1 MEYKRGR
8 AWSINAA
15 GHGVSAFFE
24 RLSAVSPAGGRRAY
38 VQRKRA
44 ASAGQAS
51 LMSVDMQRS
60 AGVEL
65 SANPMYNAMYY
76 SEIDKDREVQAGNEK
91 EILQAVTLND
101 ANFMSEETRR
111 ISAYSISNSGHPG
124 RAPTQQEDPQQGRKG
139 KGGRHSSMMM
149 STQFPSIFF
158 DMKHVSFNSE
168 SSSNGGSKQMHIP
181 DALAKSDTFSRGSL
195 DAGDG
200 EDNGLDDFFDYSRGG
215 EEDGAGEEDGKGDA
229 SASAADQA
237 SRTPA
242 TAANRE
248 PKPGNRE
255 GRATSE
261 RNSNMSLTGMIKRF
275 SLVDVADDAEESEE
289 DGPICSQSIRSV
301 LLMRLEV
308 DGRTSDLDALSTFL
322 SISVLFLILMH
333 PTVSTYMFQVF
344 NCERI
349 YYEEE
354 VVRYFLVLDRSL
366 ECYTRTWYH
375 MRAVAVLVI
384 TLYILGFP
392 LFLAIISYS
401 MFNMKRV
408 EVYGQ
413 VQYVPKNFL
422 IQNRKARAPSVAVPN
437 NAQDS
442 EEYTYHVY
450 HSNGLDLVQVEPL
463 WRAPGH
469 MQSAL
474 QHPLVQALIG
484 PQIEHF
490 KPTHFYW
497 GLCYEILRRV
507 LSTSAVIL
515 VQTALNGARYDLIY
529 AQTMSILALILQA
542 QVKPY
547 NKADINLVQTLSI
560 GSQALIMLLLT
571 TNKYITTTTAATDT
585 VGWLMVVMQIALFV
599 FIGLKMLHYLIPWI
613 QTHFPQSDMFDQ
625 GAHRRQSRWD
635 PSSQET
641 IEQTSPAR
649 MSFM

>member
-1 MEYKRGR
+1 
-8 AWSINAA
+8 
-15 GHGVSAFFE
+15 
-24 RLSAVSPAGGRRAY
+24 
-38 VQRKRA
+38 
-44 ASAGQAS
+44 
-51 LMSVDMQRS
+51 
-60 AGVEL
+60 
-65 SANPMYNAMYY
+65 
-76 SEIDKDREVQAGNEK
+76 
-91 EILQAVTLND
+91 
-101 ANFMSEETRR
+101 
-111 ISAYSISNSGHPG
+111 
-124 RAPTQQEDPQQGRKG
+124 
-139 KGGRHSSMMM
+139 
-149 STQFPSIFF
+149 
-158 DMKHVSFNSE
+158 
-168 SSSNGGSKQMHIP
+168 
-181 DALAKSDTFSRGSL
+181 
-195 DAGDG
+195 
-200 EDNGLDDFFDYSRGG
+200 
-215 EEDGAGEEDGKGDA
+215 
-229 SASAADQA
+229 
-237 SRTPA
+237 
-242 TAANRE
+242 
-248 PKPGNRE
+248 
-255 GRATSE
+255 
-261 RNSNMSLTGMIKRF
+261 
-275 SLVDVADDAEESEE
+275 
-289 DGPICSQSIRSV
+289 
-301 LLMRLEV
+301 
-308 DGRTSDLDALSTFL
+308 
-322 SISVLFLILMH
+322 
-333 PTVSTYMFQVF
+333 
-344 NCERI
+344 
-349 YYEEE
+349 
-354 VVRYFLVLDRSL
+354 
-366 ECYTRTWYH
+366 

-450 HSNGLDLVQVEPL
+450 HSNGLDLVQ
-463 WRAPGH
+463 PGH

-507 LSTSAVIL
+507 LSTR
-515 VQTALNGARYDLIY
+515 QDPPPPTALNGARYDLIY

-613 QTHFPQSDMFDQ
+613 QTHFPQ
-625 GAHRRQSRWD
+625 
-635 PSSQET
+635 
-641 IEQTSPAR
+641 
-649 MSFM
+649 

>member
-1 MEYKRGR
+1 MFGVWVCP
-8 AWSINAA
+8 AWEEQA
-15 GHGVSAFFE
+15 GVVVAILSVLLGHLQVLGQQPVIYTKDTFPDQYFNFLKFPTWFNLDVLSWIGYECTSNGESTPFFATFTCYSVMPLLGMLPTLYGLQAFA
-24 RLSAVSPAGGRRAY
+24 RSRRRAY

-261 RNSNMSLTGMIKRF
+261 RNSNMSL
-275 SLVDVADDAEESEE
+275 S
-289 DGPICSQSIRSV
+289 P
-301 LLMRLEV
+301 
-308 DGRTSDLDALSTFL
+308 AL
-322 SISVLFLILMH
+322 
-333 PTVSTYMFQVF
+333 
-344 NCERI
+344 
-349 YYEEE
+349 
-354 VVRYFLVLDRSL
+354 
-366 ECYTRTWYH
+366 
-375 MRAVAVLVI
+375 A
-384 TLYILGFP
+384 
-392 LFLAIISYS
+392 
-401 MFNMKRV
+401 
-408 EVYGQ
+408 
-413 VQYVPKNFL
+413 
-422 IQNRKARAPSVAVPN
+422 
-437 NAQDS
+437 
-442 EEYTYHVY
+442 
-450 HSNGLDLVQVEPL
+450 EPL
-463 WRAPGH
+463 VSR
-469 MQSAL
+469 
-474 QHPLVQALIG
+474 
-484 PQIEHF
+484 
-490 KPTHFYW
+490 
-497 GLCYEILRRV
+497 
-507 LSTSAVIL
+507 
-515 VQTALNGARYDLIY
+515 
-529 AQTMSILALILQA
+529 
-542 QVKPY
+542 
-547 NKADINLVQTLSI
+547 
-560 GSQALIMLLLT
+560 LT
-571 TNKYITTTTAATDT
+571 
-585 VGWLMVVMQIALFV
+585 Q
-599 FIGLKMLHYLIPWI
+599 
-613 QTHFPQSDMFDQ
+613 
-625 GAHRRQSRWD
+625 
-635 PSSQET
+635 
-641 IEQTSPAR
+641 
-649 MSFM
+649 